1 MQYTVVARS
10 AGTIPVAGTGNT
22 LLTQGL
28 TPSMASQ
35 VATGRITNAQTWTT
49 SADFA
54 VITMDLS
61 ASGTGEPGI
70 QGENGK
76 VVPFLV

>member
-10 AGTIPVAGTGNT
+10 GGTVPTATLPNT

-28 TPSMASQ
+28 TPAMASQ
-35 VATGRITNAQTWTT
+35 VGTGQITNTQTWTT

-61 ASGTGEPGI
+61 ASGTGESGI
-70 QGENGK
+70 KGEDGK